1 MPKIVILAVT
11 TAAFSAALTQSSL
24 AQQSWNRGC
33 FRWRETGHH
42 WYNFCVGPDFL
53 YPITAIAIAR
63 FTAGIAER
71 KRCFL
76 QRPPQWR
83 PFS

>member
-24 AQQSWNRGC
+24 AQQRWDYGC
-33 FRWRETGHH
+33 FRWGETGHH

-53 YPITAIAIAR
+53 YPHHR
-63 FTAGIAER
+63 NCDR
-71 KRCFL
+71 NVYC
-76 QRPPQWR
+76 WY
-83 PFS
+83 S